1 MGARAL
7 KSIVETAMVNILFN
21 LDGIKG
27 NSLTLTR
34 DDIEEVFNKKETV
47 ISNKEDILK
56 KSNINIAKK
65 DDKNYMAWFYFIYI
79 FLLYIV

>member
-1 MGARAL
+1 MFVP
-7 KSIVETAMVNILFN
+7 VETAMVNILFN

>member
-1 MGARAL
+1 MDMGARAL

-56 KSNINIAKK
+56 NLILILRKRR
-65 DDKNYMAWFYFIYI
+65 
-79 FLLYIV
+79 

>member
-1 MGARAL
+1 MDMGARAL

-65 DDKNYMAWFYFIYI
+65 DDKNYMA
-79 FLLYIV
+79 

>member
-1 MGARAL
+1 MDMGARAL

-47 ISNKEDILK
+47 ILILRK
-56 KSNINIAKK
+56 KTIKTIWL
-65 DDKNYMAWFYFIYI
+65 DFTLYI
-79 FLLYIV
+79 FFCYI

>member
-1 MGARAL
+1 MDMGARAL

-56 KSNINIAKK
+56 NLIL
-65 DDKNYMAWFYFIYI
+65 I
-79 FLLYIV
+79 FQKRR